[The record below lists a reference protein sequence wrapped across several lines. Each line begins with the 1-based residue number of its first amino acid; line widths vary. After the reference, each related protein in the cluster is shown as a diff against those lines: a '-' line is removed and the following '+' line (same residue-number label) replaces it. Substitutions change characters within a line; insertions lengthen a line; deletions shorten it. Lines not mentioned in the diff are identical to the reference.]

1 MPRLRGEEQ
10 DGFLDVLENW
20 LVNQDWFPA
29 RTGRRRLARVGGLRL
44 PLPEGLTD
52 PQTTLE
58 LHVLD
63 VEHGAMIDR
72 ISVPVALRGR
82 PSALAGKDAF
92 IGRLTVADGTE
103 RWLYDGA
110 MDHAFLAAW
119 LETVR
124 RGRGSRDGRVRT
136 RAFGDLTERP
146 AFTARLSRSSVHG
159 ADGAMTRTLVRPEG
173 VAEAAP
179 RPGDGQVVVE
189 FMRRPASQRD
199 PLRETVLT
207 MADRTTVLPR
217 VLGVVTG
224 AWIDRYAGDD
234 DLDEASVGPADDSP
248 SDGSPPEEPVWEFGD
263 LSIIREATASAPDGA
278 VAAGLALQQ
287 GESFASMARRLGQ
300 TLGRLHADLA
310 ATFGAHPQT
319 TAQMRTNLTGL
330 REELDL
336 ARGRASTAL
345 REDLVETAQSLDAA
359 LADVFEPLP
368 LQRIHGRFSLSE
380 AHVADVDG
388 DWILTEGEESFDHA
402 HTYVDAAAAVVSLA
416 HTAAENAGPDGA
428 EAAAWFDEA
437 FEAFAA
443 GYRDSD
449 ADDLGIDS
457 ARYRAE
463 VFLRGLPLLL
473 EDEHGRVLAADSLL
487 RHSR

>member
-10 DGFLDVLENW
+10 TGFLDVLENW

-52 PQTTLE
+52 HQTTLE
-58 LHVLD
+58 LHILD

-72 ISVPVALRGR
+72 ICVPVALRGR

-92 IGRLTVADGTE
+92 IGRMTVADGTE

-136 RAFGDLTERP
+136 HAFGGLADRP
-146 AFTARLSRSSVHG
+146 EYTARLVRSAVPGS
-159 ADGAMTRTLVRPEG
+159 DGTVTRTLIRPEG
-173 VAEAAP
+173 VADSAP
-179 RPGDGQVVVE
+179 RTEDGQVIVD
-189 FMRRPASQRD
+189 FLRRPVAQRD
-199 PLRETVLT
+199 AARETALT
-207 MADRTTVLPR
+207 LADRTTVMPR

-224 AWIDRYAGDD
+224 AWVDRYAADD
-234 DLDEASVGPADDSP
+234 DLDDPSSLDDGTDP
-248 SDGSPPEEPVWEFGD
+248 SAREPVWEFGD
-263 LSIIREATASAPDGA
+263 VSLIREATALAPDGA
-278 VAAGLALQQ
+278 VSAGLALRE
-287 GESFASMARRLGQ
+287 GESFAPMSRRLGQ

-310 ATFGAHPQT
+310 GTFGAHPQT
-319 TAQMRTNLTGL
+319 TEQMRTNLTGL
-330 REELDL
+330 REELDA
-336 ARGRASTAL
+336 ARRRAGSAG
-345 REDLVETAQSLDAA
+345 REDLVEAAQSLDSS
-359 LADVFEPLP
+359 LAEVFEPLA
-368 LQRIHGRFSLSE
+368 LQRIHGSVGLDR
-380 AHVADVDG
+380 AHMADVDAEWVL
-388 DWILTEGEESFDHA
+388 DDAAAPLDHA
-402 HTYVDAAAAVVSLA
+402 PTYVDTAAMVVSMARVAVEDAGTDAPAAAAWL
-416 HTAAENAGPDGA
+416 
-428 EAAAWFDEA
+428 DEA
-437 FEAFAA
+437 LEAFAA

-457 ARYRAE
+457 ARFRTE

-473 EDEHGRVLAADSLL
+473 DDDARVLAAESLT